1 MNREQFRKLERA
13 RMFQLLDENAKE
25 IKALQAEIRRLKRFA
40 ETDAD
45 VIESLTN
52 NVNRLELEIKRLEGT
67 GKP

>member
-1 MNREQFRKLERA
+1 
-13 RMFQLLDENAKE
+13 MFQLLDENAKE